1 MESCSCLLPAKNVQ
15 IEDREL
21 PMVGDG
27 AFRLQTEGRGRGQ
40 RVVGVFGYADTRGIR
55 TGRVGKK
62 RSELRNV

>member
-1 MESCSCLLPAKNVQ
+1 MQ